1 MNISEIYGS
10 AAATATDT
18 NRNKNGE
25 ASLADFDAFLNLF
38 VSQLQNQDPLA
49 PMANEEFLAQTAQFS
64 SVEQL
69 VSLNGLV
76 EGLVGELG
84 GSPWSTA
91 AALIGRQVEA
101 ALEDSDG
108 TLWAAEGRVVEVDS
122 GNDGSMV
129 LGLDDGTK
137 VPLDAVVAVR
147 EDPAAP
153 G

>member
-1 MNISEIYGS
+1 MDISEIYGS
-10 AAATATDT
+10 AATTTAQTTRGADGSAT
-18 NRNKNGE
+18 
-25 ASLADFDAFLNLF
+25 LADFDAFLNLF
-38 VSQLQNQDPLA
+38 VSQLKNQDPLS

-76 EGLVGELG
+76 KGLAGELG
-84 GSPWSTA
+84 SSLWSTA

-101 ALEDSDG
+101 SLEDADG
-108 TLWAAEGRVVEVDS
+108 TLWAATGRVTGVDYGS
-122 GNDGSMV
+122 DGSMV
-129 LGLDDGTK
+129 LGLEDGTQ

-147 EDPAAP
+147 EKPAAP